1 MTRVLVVDDEPA
13 MVGMVTMLLGSE
25 GFEVVT
31 AYDGEKALRLVRDE
45 SPDLVLLDLQ
55 LPRMTG
61 DEVCRRIRATSAVP
75 VIMLTGRKEER
86 EKARLLDLG
95 ADDYL
100 TKPFGKTELVA
111 RVRAVLRRSA
121 ATARGRQPVT
131 VGGLVVDPSRH
142 VATARGKRLDLTPI
156 EFRLLERLVR
166 RAEEVVAKEEL
177 LRAGWPD
184 EREPDPEWLK
194 PHLARL
200 RAKLAAAGAPAPE
213 NVRGIGYRL
222 TAAS

>member
-1 MTRVLVVDDEPA
+1 MTRILVVDDEPA

-45 SPDLVLLDLQ
+45 SPDLVLLDMQ
-55 LPRMTG
+55 LPRMGG
-61 DEVCRRIRATSAVP
+61 DEVCRRIRASTTIP
-75 VIMLTGRKEER
+75 VIMLTGRKEED

-100 TKPFGKTELVA
+100 TKPFGKKELVA
-111 RVRAVLRRSA
+111 RVRAVLRRASSA
-121 ATARGRQPVT
+121 SGPRDAVS
-131 VGGLVVDPSRH
+131 VDGLVVDPSRH
-142 VATARGKRLDLTPI
+142 VASASGRPLDLTPI

-166 RAEEVVAKEEL
+166 RAGEVVTKEEL

-200 RAKLAAAGAPAPE
+200 RAKLQTAGAPLPE
-213 NVRGIGYRL
+213 NVRGVGYRL
-222 TAAS
+222 A

>member
-1 MTRVLVVDDEPA
+1 MPRILVVDDEPA

-25 GFEVVT
+25 GYEVAT
-31 AYDGEKALRLVRDE
+31 AYDGETALRRVRDD
-45 SPDLVLLDLQ
+45 SPDLVVLDMH
-55 LPRMTG
+55 LPRLSG
-61 DEVCRRIRATSAVP
+61 DEVCRRIRAAGSTP
-75 VIMLTGRKEER
+75 VIMLTGRKEEE

-95 ADDYL
+95 ADDYV
-100 TKPFGKTELVA
+100 TKPFGKKELLA
-111 RVRAVLRRSA
+111 RVRAVLRRATPRPADEAVSA
-121 ATARGRQPVT
+121 GGVAVDPARYQATANGHALQ
-131 VGGLVVDPSRH
+131 
-142 VATARGKRLDLTPI
+142 LTPI

-166 RAEEVVAKEEL
+166 RAGEVVTRDEL

-200 RAKLAAAGAPAPE
+200 RSKLAEASAPLPR

-222 TAAS
+222 L